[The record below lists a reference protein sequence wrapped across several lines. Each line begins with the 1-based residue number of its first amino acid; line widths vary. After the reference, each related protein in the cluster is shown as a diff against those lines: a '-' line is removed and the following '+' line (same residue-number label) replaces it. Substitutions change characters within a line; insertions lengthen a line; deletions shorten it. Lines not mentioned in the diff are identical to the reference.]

1 MVFLIK
7 LYKKT
12 LKLGCGSEIFCTF
25 VKFWRQMANELQQT
39 LARIINK
46 SNILVE
52 KYHAL
57 ERFNAELMSEKEQ
70 LVEEIEQLKRAHELL
85 QQENEYLKMAR
96 VVAPDLKDVDNA
108 RATISTL
115 VRDIDKCIAQ
125 LNQ

>member
-1 MVFLIK
+1 
-7 LYKKT
+7 
-12 LKLGCGSEIFCTF
+12 
-25 VKFWRQMANELQQT
+25 MANELQQT

-57 ERFNAELMSEKEQ
+57 ERANAELASENEQ
-70 LVEEIEQLKRAHELL
+70 LVEEKEKMKRANEIL

-96 VVAPDLKDVDNA
+96 AIAPDLNNVDSA
-108 RATISTL
+108 RTTISTI

-125 LNQ
+125 LNE

>member
-1 MVFLIK
+1 
-7 LYKKT
+7 
-12 LKLGCGSEIFCTF
+12 
-25 VKFWRQMANELQQT
+25 MANELQQT

-57 ERFNAELMSEKEQ
+57 MSANAELASEKEQ
-70 LVEEIEQLKRAHELL
+70 LVEEIEKMKRANELL
-85 QQENEYLKMAR
+85 QQENEYLKLAR
-96 VVAPDLKDVDNA
+96 VVAPDLNDVENA

-125 LNQ
+125 LND

>member
-1 MVFLIK
+1 
-7 LYKKT
+7 
-12 LKLGCGSEIFCTF
+12 
-25 VKFWRQMANELQQT
+25 MANELQQT

-57 ERFNAELMSEKEQ
+57 ESANAELASEKEQ
-70 LVEEIEQLKRAHELL
+70 LIEEIAKMKRANELL
-85 QQENEYLKMAR
+85 RQENEYLKMAR
-96 VVAPDLKDVDNA
+96 VIAPDLDNVDSA
-108 RATISTL
+108 RTTISTL

>member
-1 MVFLIK
+1 
-7 LYKKT
+7 
-12 LKLGCGSEIFCTF
+12 
-25 VKFWRQMANELQQT
+25 MANELQQT

-57 ERFNAELMSEKEQ
+57 ESTNAELASEKEQ
-70 LVEEIEQLKRAHELL
+70 LVEEIEKMKRTNELL
-85 QQENEYLKMAR
+85 QQENEYLKLAH
-96 VVAPDLKDVDNA
+96 VVAPNLKDVETA

-125 LNQ
+125 LNE